1 MLSIRRCSYLTAS
14 KTKNEEKALRL
25 QTMLKERW
33 KLELYHMPAAS
44 NLDFHPAS
52 YTSWKMS
59 LNL

>member
-1 MLSIRRCSYLTAS
+1 VLIPNSI
-14 KTKNEEKALRL
+14 KDKKEGKALRL
-25 QTMLKERW
+25 QTMLEERW
-33 KLELYHMPAAS
+33 KPELYHMPAAS